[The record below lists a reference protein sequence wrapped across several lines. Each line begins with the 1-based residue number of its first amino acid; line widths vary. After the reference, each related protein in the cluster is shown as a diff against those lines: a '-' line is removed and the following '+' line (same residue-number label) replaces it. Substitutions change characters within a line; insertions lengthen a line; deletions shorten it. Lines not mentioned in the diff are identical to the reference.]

1 MPTFNMDDVELV
13 QPDQPEG
20 DGPPGDGRAPP
31 GDGPPPP
38 EPPGGGGKK
47 QDKDK
52 DKDKGEGKQKPDQPG
67 DQKTPDAPPADEV
80 DIDKV
85 HKEIEERLKKRNQ
98 LKDAESAK
106 KAQEDHPDFKPSAGK
121 AGDPGK
127 GGGIG
132 QLTGKSDPFAK
143 PKYNWKQLV
152 RQMIPSGIP
161 QPVSSYAKPSKKAA
175 TSMHIAGQ
183 TGSAALPPGMRADT
197 SEARKLAFVFDTS
210 GSMHHTINKA
220 MVEIPPLI
228 KSANFDAAPIGVV
241 FFAGDMRLFQINIR
255 DNTYQEVPSL
265 ADMSGDLKKVPKKK
279 NWKTVLTLQAGG
291 GTEFKPSVLMEIK
304 QLIDQGYNIVM
315 FSDSDML
322 ADQNWQN
329 FVWLT
334 VKHREH
340 LAFIADTKSTWKSIV
355 EKLKMNLPRF
365 GYLD

>member
-1 MPTFNMDDVELV
+1 MPTFNIDDVELV
-13 QPDQPEG
+13 QPDMPEG
-20 DGPPGDGRAPP
+20 DGPPPP
-31 GDGPPPP
+31 D
-38 EPPGGGGKK
+38 GGKG
-47 QDKDK
+47 
-52 DKDKGEGKQKPDQPG
+52 KGEGKDKPKDDEKKPDQPG
-67 DQKTPDAPPADEV
+67 EEKPPEAPTADEV
-80 DIDKV
+80 DVDKI

-98 LKDAESAK
+98 LKDAEAAK
-106 KAQEDHPDFKPSAGK
+106 KAGEDHPDFTPGGGK
-121 AGDPGK
+121 AGSPGK

-132 QLTGKSDPFAK
+132 QLTGKVDPYAH

-152 RQMIPSGIP
+152 KQMIPSGVP

-175 TSMHIAGQ
+175 TAMHIAGQ

-197 SEARKLAFVFDTS
+197 SETRKLAFVFDTS
-210 GSMHHTINKA
+210 GSMHHTISKA

-255 DNTYQEVPSL
+255 ENTYQEVPSL

-322 ADQNWQN
+322 ADQNWKN

-365 GYLD
+365 GYLED

>member
-13 QPDQPEG
+13 QPEPQEGG
-20 DGPPGDGRAPP
+20 DGPVGGGDPP
-31 GDGPPPP
+31 DGPDGPTPP
-38 EPPGGGGKK
+38 EPPGGGKGKPK
-47 QDKDK
+47 DKEKSQDKEK
-52 DKDKGEGKQKPDQPG
+52 PGEPGEG
-67 DQKTPDAPPADEV
+67 KTPDAPSADEV
-80 DIDKV
+80 DVDKV

-98 LKDAESAK
+98 LKDSEAAK
-106 KAQEDHPDFKPSAGK
+106 KAGEEHPDFKPGAGK

-132 QLTGKSDPFAK
+132 QLTGKPDPFAN
-143 PKYNWKQLV
+143 PRYNWKQLV
-152 RQMIPSGIP
+152 KQMIPSGIP

-210 GSMHHTINKA
+210 GSMHHTINQA
-220 MVEIPPLI
+220 MAEIPGVI

-241 FFAGDMRLFQINIR
+241 FFAGDMRLFVVNIR
-255 DNTYQEVPSL
+255 ENTYQEVSSL
-265 ADMSGDLKKVPKKK
+265 ADMSGDMKKFPKKK

-291 GTEFKPSVLMEIK
+291 GTEFKPSVLLQIK

-315 FSDSDML
+315 FSDADML
-322 ADQNWQN
+322 ASQNWEN

-340 LAFIADTKSTWKSIV
+340 LAFIADSKNTWRAVV

-365 GYLD
+365 GYLEQ